1 MVLPLSR
8 MSLQMRCPFEPQIIE
23 CTGDIDMR
31 EPSLSGPL
39 LEAALRWG
47 QQLPAGMPAMPCSG
61 RLFCALVVPRSA
73 ASCKNG

>member
-1 MVLPLSR
+1 
-8 MSLQMRCPFEPQIIE
+8 MSLQMRCPFELQIIE

-47 QQLPAGMPAMPCSG
+47 QQLPVACLPCQALGDSSV
-61 RLFCALVVPRSA
+61 RLRYLAALQA
-73 ASCKNG
+73 AEMVDQST